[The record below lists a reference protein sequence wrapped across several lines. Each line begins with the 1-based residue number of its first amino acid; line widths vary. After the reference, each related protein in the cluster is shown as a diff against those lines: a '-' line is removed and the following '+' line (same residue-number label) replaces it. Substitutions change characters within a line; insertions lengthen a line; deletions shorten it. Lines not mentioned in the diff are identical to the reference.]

1 MQETRIYRLLDNS
14 SPSNHQRKTWKTR
27 TSPSG
32 TLEVSVLVFW
42 QHRLFCDMI
51 NQYKWDTAELFLT
64 IQPEEVS
71 PAIAVYAASS
81 SKLWELA
88 AFTLGVYTW
97 QMITAEQ
104 YEWWWNGAFDQL
116 NFPRKKADGELIAFK
131 GRKRSHLC
139 DYTNSFKRLVNDSES
154 GLDSDQNI
162 VRIL

>member
-1 MQETRIYRLLDNS
+1 
-14 SPSNHQRKTWKTR
+14 
-27 TSPSG
+27 
-32 TLEVSVLVFW
+32 
-42 QHRLFCDMI
+42 MI